1 MLNRIMLRIT
11 LVCAL
16 AVSAVVI
23 PACQTSKKAHPE
35 MLGGDTEMTHERH
48 DTGVDS
54 HIVD

>member
-11 LVCAL
+11 LVFAL

-23 PACQTSKKAHPE
+23 PACQTKKAHPE

-48 DTGVDS
+48 DTGVES